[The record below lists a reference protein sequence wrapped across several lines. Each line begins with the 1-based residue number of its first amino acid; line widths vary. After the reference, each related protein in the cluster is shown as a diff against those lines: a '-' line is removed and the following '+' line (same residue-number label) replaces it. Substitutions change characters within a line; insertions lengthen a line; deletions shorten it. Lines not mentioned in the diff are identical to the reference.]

1 MVMQRGDIWWANL
14 PDPIGSSPGFRRP
27 VLLIQADAFTQS
39 QIATVIILPLTSN
52 RRLAGAPGNILLQ
65 AAESGLPRDSVV
77 NVSQVMTLDKTDL
90 TELIGRI
97 SPATLFQIE
106 QGLRKVLDL
115 W

>member
-1 MVMQRGDIWWANL
+1 MQRGDIWWANL